1 MTVDSQLSAEA
12 DDMKCVRSDFTLAGK
27 KARPTAALVTALQVA
42 ILVTV
47 ADPGPWA
54 SEAFATEH
62 PRAYSYADA
71 LEPALVSV
79 TRVAAYS
86 TPDGSG
92 RPDTTG
98 SGVVIDAGRG
108 LILTNAHVVSD
119 SDSFRIQLQDRRWL
133 DAELAG
139 VDVPTDVALLR
150 VDNTSLRQIEVADSD
165 KSRVGDVVF
174 AAGYPLGLEQS
185 LSMGIVSGLGRSG
198 GGSELPDFIQTDA
211 AINAGNSG
219 GPLLDTQG
227 RLVGINT
234 AILSP
239 SGGNIGIAFSI
250 PSRVAMEIAAQL
262 AEFGEVRRG
271 EIGVVLGNVTEKDS
285 AVAGT
290 TNWDGALIVAV
301 SPGSPAAAAG
311 LWPGDV
317 VTAFNARHVRSPE
330 GLRTWIGISR
340 IGTPLDL
347 TYMRS
352 GTKST
357 VSVTVRPI
365 EQPTVE
371 GLKELGVT
379 VRPAL
384 IEDGLP
390 DGVTGVVVTEV
401 VAGSPGELAGLQNGD
416 VIMSINDVLVASPQ
430 VCDRLVNEAHGRVR
444 VIIYRSGVVRPLIIA
459 SS

>member
-1 MTVDSQLSAEA
+1 
-12 DDMKCVRSDFTLAGK
+12 MKCVRSDFTLAGK

-54 SEAFATEH
+54 SEAFATEQ
-62 PRAYSYADA
+62 PQAYSYADA

-79 TRVAAYS
+79 VRVAAYS
-86 TPDGSG
+86 TPDGSEL
-92 RPDTTG
+92 PDTTG

-119 SDSFRIQLQDRRWL
+119 GDTFRIQLQDRRWL

-185 LSMGIVSGLGRSG
+185 LSMGIVSGLGRSS
-198 GGSELPDFIQTDA
+198 GGSELTDFIQTDA

-219 GPLLDTQG
+219 GPLFDTQG

-234 AILSP
+234 AILSQ
-239 SGGNIGIAFSI
+239 SGGNIGIGFSI

-271 EIGVVLGNVTEKDS
+271 EIGVVLDKVTEKES
-285 AVAGT
+285 AAAGT
-290 TNWDGALIVAV
+290 KNWDGALIVAV
-301 SPGSPAAAAG
+301 TPGSPAAAAG
-311 LWPGDV
+311 LRPGNV
-317 VTAFNARHVRSPE
+317 VTAFNARHIRSPE

-340 IGTPLDL
+340 IGTPLGL

-352 GTKST
+352 GREST

-390 DGVTGVVVTEV
+390 DMVKGVVVTEV
-401 VAGSPGELAGLQNGD
+401 AAGSPGELAGLQKGD
-416 VIMSINDVLVASPQ
+416 VILSINDVLVASPQ
-430 VCDRLVNEAHGRVR
+430 VCDRLVNEANGRVR
-444 VIIYRSGVVRPLIIA
+444 VIIYRSGVVRPLIIE
-459 SS
+459 ST

>member
-1 MTVDSQLSAEA
+1 
-12 DDMKCVRSDFTLAGK
+12 MKCVRSDFTLAGK
-27 KARPTAALVTALQVA
+27 KARPTAALVVALQVA

-62 PRAYSYADA
+62 PQAYSYADA

-79 TRVAAYS
+79 VRVAAYS
-86 TPDGSG
+86 TPDGSEL
-92 RPDTTG
+92 PDTTG

-119 SDSFRIQLQDRRWL
+119 GDTFRIQLQDRRWL

-185 LSMGIVSGLGRSG
+185 LSMGIVSGLGRSS
-198 GGSELPDFIQTDA
+198 GGSELTDFIQTDA

-219 GPLLDTQG
+219 GPLFDTQG

-234 AILSP
+234 AILSQ
-239 SGGNIGIAFSI
+239 SGGNIGIGFSI

-271 EIGVVLGNVTEKDS
+271 EIGVVLDKVTEKES
-285 AVAGT
+285 AAAGT
-290 TNWDGALIVAV
+290 KNWDGALIVAV
-301 SPGSPAAAAG
+301 TPGSPAAAAG
-311 LWPGDV
+311 LRPGDV
-317 VTAFNARHVRSPE
+317 VTAFNARHIRSPE

-340 IGTPLDL
+340 IGTPLGL

-352 GTKST
+352 GREST

-390 DGVTGVVVTEV
+390 DMVKGVVVTEV
-401 VAGSPGELAGLQNGD
+401 AAGSPGELAGLQKGD
-416 VIMSINDVLVASPQ
+416 VILSINDVLVASPQ
-430 VCDRLVNEAHGRVR
+430 VCDRLVNEANGRVR
-444 VIIYRSGVVRPLIIA
+444 VIIYRSGVVRPLIIE
-459 SS
+459 ST